1 MKTESK
7 SIEKELRDYI
17 LKEFRTLKLFSKASG
32 VPLSTLSTILGK
44 SGIKKANMSTIIAL
58 CDALNISADE
68 LFNGRIV
75 QRKNVERNDLTDEEF
90 DLLNN
95 FNKLSKFNQETVEIM
110 VDRMVKGCQ
119 TIVKTL
125 AQPVFL
131 LAASAGTGQFLDSDD
146 YELVDFPEDAVPRES
161 NFGVRVA
168 GDSMEPN
175 YPDGSV
181 VFVKR
186 VKNLNPGEIGIFIL
200 NDEAY
205 LKILGDDSTLKSI
218 NPNYKD
224 IIIHDYDDLRLV
236 GKVVGVYME
245 K

>member
-1 MKTESK
+1 MSIKK
-7 SIEKELRDYI
+7 LSIESELKDYI
-17 LKEFRTLKLFSKASG
+17 MSKFRTLKDFSEASG

-44 SGIKKANMSTIIAL
+44 SIKKANMSTIIAI
-58 CDALNISADE
+58 CDTLNISADE

-75 QRKNVERNDLTDEEF
+75 QRKNVEQVSLTNEQF

-119 TIVKTL
+119 TIIKTL

-146 YELVDFPEDAVPRES
+146 YELVDFPEDVVPRES

-168 GDSMEPN
+168 GDSMEPE

-181 VFVKR
+181 VFVKK
-186 VKNLNPGEIGIFIL
+186 VKTINPGDVGVFIL

-205 LKILGDDSTLKSI
+205 LKILGKDNTLQSI
-218 NPNYKD
+218 NPKYKD
-224 IIIHDYDDLRLV
+224 IHLREFDDLRLV
-236 GKVVGVYME
+236 GKVVGVYSE
-245 K
+245 D